1 MRVSE
6 NSSSRQFV
14 NRATRS
20 LTLVASSS
28 TKPTSYQPTRMLF
41 VVAIVEKAN
50 YRAEIDNLTLF
61 PLVEVG
67 REGEQVKEDPHA
79 PK

>member
-1 MRVSE
+1 V
-6 NSSSRQFV
+6 
-14 NRATRS
+14 
-20 LTLVASSS
+20 
-28 TKPTSYQPTRMLF
+28 LF
-41 VVAIVEKAN
+41 VVAIVEKKAN

-61 PLVEVG
+61 PLVEVS

>member
-1 MRVSE
+1 V
-6 NSSSRQFV
+6 
-14 NRATRS
+14 
-20 LTLVASSS
+20 
-28 TKPTSYQPTRMLF
+28 LF

-50 YRAEIDNLTLF
+50 YRAEIDYLTLF

-67 REGEQVKEDPHA
+67 REGEQIKEDPHD